1 MAVNK
6 QYFTMIQIRNALEQI
21 SDKKSKD
28 DRKPD
33 VIMGINRGGCI
44 PGVYLSHRLG
54 IPHEALDVRLRDHK
68 AKPDLRNLEKA
79 YAFQKKILI
88 IDDINDTGETF
99 NYIKKNF
106 GGEDRVRT
114 AAVIHNTPS
123 KFNKLDYYCYEI
135 DKEVLPCWIV
145 FPWEEW

>member
-1 MAVNK
+1 MDNK
-6 QYFTMIQIRNALEQI
+6 QYFTMIQVRNALEQI
-21 SDKKSKD
+21 ADKMSNDKWE
-28 DRKPD
+28 PD

-44 PGVYLSHRLG
+44 PGIYLSHRLNK
-54 IPHEALDVRLRDHK
+54 PHEALDVRLRAHK

-99 NYIKKNF
+99 NYIKNNF
-106 GGEDRVRT
+106 GGEDKVRT
-114 AAVIHNTPS
+114 ASIIHNTPS
-123 KFNKLDYYCYEI
+123 NFKDLNYYCYEI
-135 DKEVLPCWIV
+135 DKSVVPCWIV

>member
-6 QYFTMIQIRNALEQI
+6 QYFTMIQVRNALEQI
-21 SDKKSKD
+21 ADKMAD
-28 DRKPD
+28 DKWEPD

-44 PGVYLSHRLG
+44 PGVYLSHRLNK
-54 IPHEALDVRLRDHK
+54 PHEALDVRLRDHK

-99 NYIKKNF
+99 NFINKNF
-106 GGEDRVRT
+106 GIKALTMMKVVSNELIKDVT
-114 AAVIHNTPS
+114 VV
-123 KFNKLDYYCYEI
+123 
-135 DKEVLPCWIV
+135 VLPSALA
-145 FPWEEW
+145 

>member
-1 MAVNK
+1 MVPVNVSVGK
-6 QYFTMIQIRNALEQI
+6 ENGQ
-21 SDKKSKD
+21 
-28 DRKPD
+28 PD
-33 VIMGINRGGCI
+33 GKIFYIVI
-44 PGVYLSHRLG
+44 YW
-54 IPHEALDVRLRDHK
+54 
-68 AKPDLRNLEKA
+68 
-79 YAFQKKILI
+79 
-88 IDDINDTGETF
+88 INDTGETF

-123 KFNKLDYYCYEI
+123 KFDKLDYYCYEL